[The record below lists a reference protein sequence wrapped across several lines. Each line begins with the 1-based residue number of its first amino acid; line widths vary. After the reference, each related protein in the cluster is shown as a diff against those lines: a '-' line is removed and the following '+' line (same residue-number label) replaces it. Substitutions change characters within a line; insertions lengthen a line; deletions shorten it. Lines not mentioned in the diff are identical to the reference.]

1 MNAVDTLGFTPLHH
15 AAKLRDPTMLSYL
28 LEKGAGMYSLTLKG
42 ETPLSLAVEA
52 ECWETVSVLEK
63 AGRVVDVVDPGVT
76 APQPQ
81 PSSQQHHHEVA
92 SCQKDPTTSSV
103 SKEESS
109 SQDNNAD
116 STNAS

>member
-1 MNAVDTLGFTPLHH
+1 
-15 AAKLRDPTMLSYL
+15 MLSYL
-28 LEKGAGMYSLTLKG
+28 LERGAGMYSLTLKG

-76 APQPQ
+76 APQPS
-81 PSSQQHHHEVA
+81 PSSQHHLEVA
-92 SCQKDPTTSSV
+92 SCQKDPPSLSSDSSYGPTSSI
-103 SKEESS
+103 SKEEAS

-116 STNAS
+116 STHTS